1 MSTLLHLVEGSMAD
15 GRYVVRA
22 ELSGFDL
29 EKDAEVAVWP
39 GYLTIKA
46 EQAGK
51 SEGMHQSEFSYGS
64 LTRTV
69 PLPAEADS
77 DDVTVGRDHGI
88 LTVSIGLKK
97 TTGQASVSAT
107 KVGGR

>member
-1 MSTLLHLVEGSMAD
+1 MSTLLQLVEGSMAD

-22 ELSGFDL
+22 ELPGFDL
-29 EKDAEVAVWP
+29 EKDIEVTVGP

-46 EQAGK
+46 EQAEK
-51 SEGMHQSEFSYGS
+51 SGGMHPSEFSYGS

-77 DDVTVGRDHGI
+77 DDVTTGCDHGI
-88 LTVSIGLKK
+88 LTVSIGLKS
-97 TTGQASVSAT
+97 TG
-107 KVGGR
+107 

>member
-1 MSTLLHLVEGSMAD
+1 MSTLLQLVEGSMAD

-29 EKDAEVAVWP
+29 EKDIEVTVRP

-46 EQAGK
+46 GQAEK
-51 SEGMHQSEFSYGS
+51 SEGMHQPEFSYGS

-77 DDVTVGRDHGI
+77 DDVTADCDHGI
-88 LTVSIGLKK
+88 LTVSIGLK
-97 TTGQASVSAT
+97 TTGPEDDG
-107 KVGGR
+107 VGERFR